1 MIVAAD
7 TAGAA
12 KMVSE
17 LNNKE
22 DAAIASDLAA
32 KIYNLKIIEPN
43 FQDANNNVTRFLI
56 MSKKIFFCECN

>member
-32 KIYNLKIIEPN
+32 KIYNLKIIKSN
-43 FQDANNNVTRFLI
+43 FQDSNNNVTRFLI
-56 MSKKIFFCECN
+56 MSKKNLCECK